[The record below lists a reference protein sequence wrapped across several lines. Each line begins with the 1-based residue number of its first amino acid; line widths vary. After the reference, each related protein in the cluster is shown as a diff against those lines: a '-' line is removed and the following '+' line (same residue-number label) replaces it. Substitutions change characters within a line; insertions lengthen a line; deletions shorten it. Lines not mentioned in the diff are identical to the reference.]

1 MAKRHSK
8 KRVEIFYYNCS
19 ITGEK
24 FKVNREAPSPDE
36 LVSVNAFYEMNDD
49 QDDRPEKIKKFIAT
63 QEPVVFEDEDEDE
76 EEIAD
81 GESEQEEKKS

>member
-1 MAKRHSK
+1 MTKRHSK
-8 KRVEIFYYNCS
+8 KRVEIFYYTCS

-63 QEPVVFEDEDEDE
+63 QEPVVFEDEEEYADDET
-76 EEIAD
+76 
-81 GESEQEEKKS
+81 EQEEKKS